1 MLCRNAGCWQQ
12 ANYPKPNPMIAKAAK
27 TIALIGTFDTK
38 GEEFSFLRDR
48 IERAGLQTLMIDV
61 GVLGSPPF
69 AADISQ
75 AEVAAAANED
85 LAALQKERDRGRSVT
100 AMALGA
106 TVIVARLHAQGAING
121 VAALGG
127 SAGTTIATAAMRVL
141 PYGFPKLMVSTL
153 AAGDI
158 KPYVGIKDICMMPS
172 VLDISGLNH
181 VSRRILN
188 SAAGAICGMVAAE
201 PAPTSED
208 KAVIAATMFGVT
220 TPCVTAARR
229 MLEERGYEVLVF
241 HATGTGGQ
249 TMEQL
254 IEDGAIQAVLDLTTT
269 ELADELVGGVMSA
282 GPSRL
287 EAAGR
292 KGIPQLVC
300 PGAIDMV
307 NFGPVETV
315 PVQFRRRQLYV
326 HNPTV
331 TLMRTTPEEC
341 AEIGR
346 ITATRLNRALGPVT
360 VLIPL
365 QGVSAIDRVGGPFHS
380 PEALN
385 SYCRAVKANLS
396 SGINLVELDA
406 HINDESF
413 ARAAADLLLESIDA
427 NRAKGASQVR

>member
-1 MLCRNAGCWQQ
+1 MTPII
-12 ANYPKPNPMIAKAAK
+12 PK
-27 TIALIGTFDTK
+27 TVALIGTFDTK

-48 IERAGLQTLMIDV
+48 IEGAGLRTMMIDV

-85 LAALQKERDRGRSVT
+85 LAALQRERDRGRSVT
-100 AMALGA
+100 AMARGA
-106 TVIVARLHAQGAING
+106 TVILARLHAQGAIHG
-121 VAALGG
+121 AVALGG
-127 SAGTTIATAAMRVL
+127 SAGTTIATAAMRAL

-153 AAGDI
+153 AAGDT
-158 KPYVGIKDICMMPS
+158 KPYVGTKDICMMPS

-188 SAAGAICGMVAAE
+188 NAAGAICGMVTAE
-201 PAPTSED
+201 PARAFDD
-208 KAVIAATMFGVT
+208 KPLIAATMFGVT

-229 MLEERGYEVLVF
+229 VLEERGYEVLVF

-249 TMEQL
+249 AMEQL

-269 ELADELVGGVMSA
+269 ELADELAGGVMSA
-282 GPSRL
+282 GPHRL

-315 PVQFRRRQLYV
+315 PVQFRSRKLYV

-346 ITATRLNRALGPVT
+346 ITATRLNRASGPVT

-365 QGVSAIDRVGGPFHS
+365 QGVSAIDKPGGPFYS

-385 SYCRAVKANLS
+385 SYRRAVKTTLS
-396 SGINLVELDA
+396 SEIKLVELDA

-413 ARAAADLLLESIDA
+413 ARTAADLLLESLDA
-427 NRAKGASQVR
+427 NRASTTTS

>member
-1 MLCRNAGCWQQ
+1 LHR
-12 ANYPKPNPMIAKAAK
+12 ANCPEPSVMIPK

-38 GEEFSFLRDR
+38 GEEFSFLRER
-48 IERAGLQTLMIDV
+48 IESAGLRTMMIDV

-69 AADISQ
+69 ATDISQ
-75 AEVAAAANED
+75 AEVAAAAKED
-85 LAALQKERDRGRSVT
+85 LTALQKERDRGRSVT

-106 TVIVARLHAQGAING
+106 TAILVRLHGEGAIHG
-121 VAALGG
+121 VIALGG
-127 SAGTTIATAAMRVL
+127 SAGTTIATAAMRAL

-153 AAGDI
+153 AAGDT
-158 KPYVGIKDICMMPS
+158 KPYVGTKDICMMPS
-172 VLDISGLNH
+172 VLDISGLNR

-188 SAAGAICGMVAAE
+188 NAAGAICGMVAAE
-201 PAPTSED
+201 PARAFDEKPL
-208 KAVIAATMFGVT
+208 IAATMFGVT

-229 MLEERGYEVLVF
+229 VLERRGYEVLVF

-249 TMEQL
+249 AMEQL

-269 ELADELVGGVMSA
+269 ELADELAGGVMSA
-282 GPSRL
+282 GPHRL

-315 PVQFRRRQLYV
+315 PVQFRSRKLYV

-346 ITATRLNRALGPVT
+346 ITATRLNRASGPVT

-365 QGVSAIDRVGGPFHS
+365 QGVSAIDKPGGPFYS

-385 SYCRAVKANLS
+385 SYRRAVQATLS
-396 SGINLVELDA
+396 SEIKLVELDA

-413 ARAAADLLLESIDA
+413 ARTAADLLLESLDA
-427 NRAKGASQVR
+427 TRASTATS

>member
-1 MLCRNAGCWQQ
+1 MQQ
-12 ANYPKPNPMIAKAAK
+12 ANSPKPRAMTPITPK

-38 GEEFSFLRDR
+38 GEEFAFLRDR
-48 IERAGLQTLMIDV
+48 IESAGLRTMMIDV

-75 AEVAAAANED
+75 AEVAGAADED
-85 LAALQKERDRGRSVT
+85 LAALQTERDRGRSVT
-100 AMALGA
+100 AMARGA
-106 TVIVARLHAQGAING
+106 TVIVARLHAQGAIHG

-127 SAGTTIATAAMRVL
+127 SAGTTIATAAMRAL

-153 AAGDI
+153 AAGDT
-158 KPYVGIKDICMMPS
+158 KPYVGTRDICMMPS

-181 VSRRILN
+181 VSRSILN
-188 SAAGAICGMVAAE
+188 NAAGAICGMVAAE
-201 PAPTSED
+201 PARGFDD
-208 KAVIAATMFGVT
+208 KPIIAATMFGVT
-220 TPCVTAARR
+220 TPCVTAARQV
-229 MLEERGYEVLVF
+229 LEKRGFEVLVF

-249 TMEQL
+249 AMEQL

-269 ELADELVGGVMSA
+269 ELADELAGGVMSA
-282 GPSRL
+282 GPDRL
-287 EAAGR
+287 KVAGR

-307 NFGPVETV
+307 NFGPFETV
-315 PVQFRRRQLYV
+315 PVQFRSRQLYV

-346 ITATRLNRALGPVT
+346 ITATRLNGASGPVT

-365 QGVSAIDRVGGPFHS
+365 QGVSAIDKPGGPFHS

-385 SYCRAVKANLS
+385 AYCRAVKATLS
-396 SGINLVELDA
+396 PEIKLVELDA

-413 ARAAADLLLESIDA
+413 ARAAAALLLESLDA
-427 NRAKGASQVR
+427 TRVKATLVV